1 MTFFSIIFQWIN
13 IVGIYLLIDSIL
25 LRTEKKTPKYAKE
38 RLEGIE
44 LDLWR
49 EARFFAHITMAIGFY
64 AFTFSENLPLDVM
77 TALIINIIGLFLIF
91 LGQFISIRNNIR
103 KIGKWSS
110 TI

>member
-1 MTFFSIIFQWIN
+1 MTFMSSIFQWIN

-38 RLEGIE
+38 KLEGKE
-44 LDLWR
+44 LDIWR
-49 EARFFAHITMAIGFY
+49 TTRFYAHIFMALGFY
-64 AFTFSENLPLDVM
+64 AFTFTENLPLDVM
-77 TALIINIIGLFLIF
+77 IALSINIVALFLIF
-91 LGQFISIRNNIR
+91 GGQFISIRNNIR